1 MKFNVNRNLTEIEY
15 FGSSGKNIYTIF
27 FFPVLPWINPK
38 KKKKSTKKTKIA
50 ANKLYYFIGLSNQIR
65 KLDYI
70 FNIKKKKK

>member
-38 KKKKSTKKTKIA
+38 KKKKV
-50 ANKLYYFIGLSNQIR
+50 LR
-65 KLDYI
+65 KQ
-70 FNIKKKKK
+70 K